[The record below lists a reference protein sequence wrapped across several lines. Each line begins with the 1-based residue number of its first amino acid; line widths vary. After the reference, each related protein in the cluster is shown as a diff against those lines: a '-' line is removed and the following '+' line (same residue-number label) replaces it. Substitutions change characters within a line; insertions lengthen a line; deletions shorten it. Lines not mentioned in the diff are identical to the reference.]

1 MNLLVSNLLMIVD
14 IFFQV
19 TVEVFDLGHSNRC
32 KEHLTKI
39 KLIHKLSKI
48 IHFIRITTVI
58 KSFFLKIK
66 FPCVANSSWILSL
79 TESLSWIVINF
90 YYRISMFYKFVVNIG
105 RIVFLTDNSFQVDL

>member
-48 IHFIRITTVI
+48 IPLFP
-58 KSFFLKIK
+58 SF
-66 FPCVANSSWILSL
+66 
-79 TESLSWIVINF
+79 
-90 YYRISMFYKFVVNIG
+90 Y
-105 RIVFLTDNSFQVDL
+105 